1 VAALSVCNLAVCD
14 RLSDVN
20 GEYILAAYDIVCNAC
35 DYETASGRDVQSGG
49 YKYDLAGPTAGSR
62 PSERYVL
69 LLFLIYFI
77 VIFEG
82 LLSDQLSQN
91 LPDQSLPNFRIGR
104 TVAVYG
110 RFGISFSIPRGMLP
124 GQPFFLVLSTQLRRM
139 CVSVTTV
146 TQNVCFC
153 DYS

>member
-20 GEYILAAYDIVCNAC
+20 GEYILAACDIGCNAC
-35 DYETASGRDVQSGG
+35 DYETASGHDVQSGG
-49 YKYDLAGPTAGSR
+49 YKYDLARPTAGSR

-124 GQPFFLVLSTQLRRM
+124 GQPFFWFYPHSYVE
-139 CVSVTTV
+139 CV
-146 TQNVCFC
+146 FL
-153 DYS
+153 